1 MSKYSQKINAD
12 DAKEVMVESK
22 GKTRALSDIIETAY
36 LHLGDLS
43 VRRVHDYIVTPPEQF
58 ADNPIFEFLYYMSMP
73 SYTYFCCKY
82 LFNVNLL
89 PIQVVTLQEL
99 YKHKFPMLV
108 ASRGYGK
115 TFLLALYSLI
125 RATFDQ
131 GTKVIYVGSG
141 YRQSKLLFSAA
152 ESIYNKS
159 PIFKHMVG
167 CDRFQG
173 PKHDIDQYTMY
184 IGDSNMIAVPIG
196 TGKSIRGLRSNI
208 TVCDEFA
215 SIPLEV
221 YEIVVKGFSSVS
233 SDPVDKVKRA
243 AATEYLKARGIDI
256 EQFAE
261 ILSLGMGNQTI
272 IGGTSSYAF
281 NHFYKYWRRYKDIIE
296 SHGDIRKLQ
305 EIFLGEVPEDFNYK
319 DYAIIRVPFDSMPD
333 AFMDTV
339 QIAQSRALSHST
351 LYLMEYGCCTLPN
364 TKVITNKGISN
375 IQDIQVGDMVLTH
388 KGRFRKVIKRTYRE
402 YDGEIRKIRTWGY
415 NQPIYVTPDHPF
427 WIDNDWVECK
437 DVDKN
442 LNLANLKELSGRT
455 SIDLK
460 EICTNYRLQNLNV
473 VEYIFTKCPSK
484 RLTDDE
490 IEEIRKS
497 PLSNKELSKKYGV
510 IPSHIW
516 RCKKPPITTK
526 HKGCIPSVI
535 PLDYNFGLIVGY
547 YAAEGSC
554 GAYGRLVDFS
564 LDGHEE
570 SPLEYYIKQL
580 SEAIEAVFGIKPKFY
595 PSKED
600 NVIRVDI
607 LSRLV
612 VELMK
617 FICPGLA
624 HTKIINP
631 DVLYSNPDF
640 LEGFIVGFWNGD
652 GHISSW
658 QSTTQARVVNENL
671 IAQLKIAISYFGIGS
686 SFLKFRHKKTTFIKG
701 RTYNLRQLYGL
712 NISGTNANRFK
723 DLFYDM
729 IPYKGTD
736 IRLQRISS
744 DDEKT
749 IYKLRANK
757 KERYGGLVFN
767 LEVEED
773 NSYSL
778 LNTTVHNC
786 WAIDSDGWFKRSTIE
801 KATCK
806 HPILLPSGPVQFE
819 AATQGHKDCK
829 YVYGIDPASEN
840 DNFAIIVL
848 EVHPDHRRI
857 VYCWTVTR
865 KKMQERLKNN
875 TVEDKSFYNYCAR
888 KIRDLMRVFPTQHI
902 GMDAQGGGR
911 TGIAEALHDT
921 TQLEQG
927 EKLIWQYVKEGD
939 QDPYFW
945 EEKGKPT
952 DGQAGEHILHL
963 VEFANAKFTSEAN
976 HGLKRDLETKTLLF
990 PRFDAA
996 SIGLA
1001 FEADK
1006 IAGREYDTLEDVVIE
1021 IEELKDE
1028 LATVE
1033 HTQTANGRDRWDTPD
1048 TVKVG
1053 FKKARMRKDRY
1064 SALCI
1069 ANMIARVAE
1078 NALEPT
1084 QYNVVGGYV
1093 GQKKSDVGGALY
1105 VGPQYITQ
1113 KIGSFY
1119 GMGVHR

>member
-1 MSKYSQKINAD
+1 MSKYSKKINAD

-58 ADNPIFEFLYYMSMP
+58 ADNPIFEFLYYLSDP
-73 SYTYFCCKY
+73 KYVYFCAKY
-82 LFNVNLL
+82 LYNMTLL
-89 PIQVVTLQEL
+89 PMQVVALQTLW
-99 YKHKFPMLV
+99 KHKFPMLV
-108 ASRGYGK
+108 CSRGWGKCVCKSTKILTEHGIQSIGDVVGNISEKSPKYINGKLLGENGWNDIDYVWNNGVEETVKIKTNYGYILEGNKVHPIRVVEDDKIVWKELKDIRLNDNVLIHRNYDDYWDDNNPLNITPDVAYFFGALIGDGGYTIRGTIRFTTADLEILERMNRAAGHLWGKVFKKIPGDNYDYGFHGVKYWDELFIKYGFNSPVCKLKDIPKCISLCRNKQIIKNFLSGLFDTDGTVGHGNVSYTSRSRNLVYSIQRLLLMFGIIGRVYRQYNKKYRRYYHTISFSGMASRIFEKEVGFFVSRKVLRLQKLNSRSSNENIDTIPSSLIVFRLEQLKQYVKGIMTVRSSK
-115 TFLLALYSLI
+115 YPSRWSLQHYRPSYAKLRKILDIFADYKDDPAYKELLEIYDNWAFFDVVKSIKSDRHQTFDVHLKGDDHSFITNGFVSHNTSMLGLYSLM
-125 RATFDQ
+125 RATFEQ
-131 GTKVIYVGSG
+131 GTKVIYVGSNF
-141 YRQSKLLFSAA
+141 RQSKLLFSAA
-152 ESIYNKS
+152 EQIYRRA
-159 PIFKHMVG
+159 PIFRHMVG
-167 CDRFQG
+167 GDQFQG
-173 PKHDIDQYTMY
+173 PKGGTSEQIFYVGESQLMAIPT
-184 IGDSNMIAVPIG
+184 G
-196 TGKSIRGLRSNI
+196 TGEKIRGLRSNI
-208 TVCDEFA
+208 TIADEFSA
-215 SIPLEV
+215 LPISIFEV
-221 YEIVVKGFSSVS
+221 VIKGFASVS
-233 SDPVDKVKRA
+233 SSPIEKVQRA
-243 AATEYLKARGIDI
+243 AAKEYMESQGIDMTTF
-256 EQFAE
+256 EE
-261 ILSLGMGNQTI
+261 MLSLGMGNQTVI
-272 IGGTSSYAF
+272 SGTASFHF
-281 NHFYKYWRRYKDIIE
+281 NHFYKYWKRYKEIIE
-296 SHGDIRKLQ
+296 THGDEKKLQ
-305 EIFLGEVPEDFNYK
+305 NIFGGIIPEDFNYR
-319 DYAIIRVPFDSMPD
+319 DYAIIRIPYDSMPRG
-333 AFMDTV
+333 FMDSV
-339 QIAQSRALSHST
+339 QISQSKAMQHSS
-351 LYLMEYGCCTLPN
+351 LFLLENCACF
-364 TKVITNKGISN
+364 IS
-375 IQDIQVGDMVLTH
+375 
-388 KGRFRKVIKRTYRE
+388 
-402 YDGEIRKIRTWGY
+402 
-415 NQPIYVTPDHPF
+415 
-427 WIDNDWVECK
+427 
-437 DVDKN
+437 
-442 LNLANLKELSGRT
+442 
-455 SIDLK
+455 
-460 EICTNYRLQNLNV
+460 
-473 VEYIFTKCPSK
+473 
-484 RLTDDE
+484 
-490 IEEIRKS
+490 
-497 PLSNKELSKKYGV
+497 
-510 IPSHIW
+510 
-516 RCKKPPITTK
+516 
-526 HKGCIPSVI
+526 
-535 PLDYNFGLIVGY
+535 
-547 YAAEGSC
+547 
-554 GAYGRLVDFS
+554 
-564 LDGHEE
+564 
-570 SPLEYYIKQL
+570 
-580 SEAIEAVFGIKPKFY
+580 
-595 PSKED
+595 
-600 NVIRVDI
+600 
-607 LSRLV
+607 
-612 VELMK
+612 
-617 FICPGLA
+617 
-624 HTKIINP
+624 
-631 DVLYSNPDF
+631 
-640 LEGFIVGFWNGD
+640 
-652 GHISSW
+652 
-658 QSTTQARVVNENL
+658 
-671 IAQLKIAISYFGIGS
+671 
-686 SFLKFRHKKTTFIKG
+686 
-701 RTYNLRQLYGL
+701 
-712 NISGTNANRFK
+712 
-723 DLFYDM
+723 
-729 IPYKGTD
+729 
-736 IRLQRISS
+736 
-744 DDEKT
+744 
-749 IYKLRANK
+749 
-757 KERYGGLVFN
+757 
-767 LEVEED
+767 
-773 NSYSL
+773 
-778 LNTTVHNC
+778 
-786 WAIDSDGWFKRSTIE
+786 DSDGFFRRSIVE
-801 KATCK
+801 KCVTNN
-806 HPILLPSGPVQFE
+806 PILLPSGPVQFE